1 MGSRSGLGRRPHPER
16 NRRVEVEDTEIGVAT
31 SNAKPS
37 LGARL
42 RAQGA
47 GFGTFILHVG
57 RCVSTNDLALLY
69 AKHEA
74 PHGSL
79 FLASEQSG
87 GRGRFKRRWES
98 PPGGLYLSILLRP
111 EGEFPPSLLPLLT
124 AVSTAE
130 AIHEICGLEVSLRWP
145 NDLYVN
151 ERKLAGI
158 LCEGSFKGSRAEV
171 FVVGIGINVG
181 QPHES
186 LSTEVRARATSISG
200 IQGGALET
208 EAVAACVVSR
218 FEFWWRE
225 RDAARVLARW
235 RELAA
240 DDGGRAVLV
249 QPREGEGYHAVIH
262 GLADDGGLAVEASD
276 GTRRVLYSDD
286 VLYLK

>member
-1 MGSRSGLGRRPHPER
+1 M
-16 NRRVEVEDTEIGVAT
+16 
-31 SNAKPS
+31 
-37 LGARL
+37 
-42 RAQGA
+42 
-47 GFGTFILHVG
+47 
-57 RCVSTNDLALLY
+57 ALFY

-98 PPGGLYLSILLRP
+98 PPGGLYLSILLRS

-130 AIHEICGLEVSLRWP
+130 AIHEISGLDVRLQWP

-186 LSTEVRARATSISG
+186 FGADVRARATSIKR
-200 IQGGALET
+200 IHGGTFET
-208 EAVAACVVSR
+208 EAVAARVVSR

-225 RDAARVLARW
+225 REAVRVLARW
-235 RELAA
+235 RELASA
-240 DDGGRAVLV
+240 DGGRQVLV

-276 GTRRVLYSDD
+276 GTRRVVYSDD
-286 VLYLK
+286 VLYLR